1 MNTVI
6 TGHLARLALGPAQ
19 SHHNIV
25 VFPLLGPDAG
35 PAPYLTLGEA
45 LSSQCLIVTEVSE
58 GGSVPELKVISQS
71 DRPILLLDGE
81 ELVGAKQNRVLNTTI
96 LLKERAETKIPVSCV
111 EQGRWSYASAHFAD
125 SDAVMS
131 HRCRASK
138 VRSVSE
144 SLAAGAHYSS
154 DQGEVWREVAALHQS
169 AGVASPT
176 HAMQDVFKARAAEL
190 EACTSVF
197 APTAGQT
204 GLFVVIDGEVAGFDT
219 VPHPD
224 AYAKLHPK
232 LLKSYLI
239 DALLEPEPRLAD
251 AAQAAAAA
259 QAFLHEAVE
268 SDEKAFASVGYGR
281 DYRYQRPGL
290 AGSALVHEDR
300 VVHLA
305 FFRLPKG
312 ESDGSPM
319 ASLRQRRRRFVE

>member
-1 MNTVI
+1 MNAAT
-6 TGHLARLALGPAQ
+6 AAYLGRIAFGPPQ
-19 SHHNIV
+19 THRNIV

-35 PAPYLTLGEA
+35 PAPYLTLSEA
-45 LSSQCLIVTEVSE
+45 LAGHCVIVTEASE

-96 LLKERAETKIPVSCV
+96 LLKERAETTIPVSCV

-125 SDAVMS
+125 SGAVMS
-131 HRCRASK
+131 RKSRASK

-154 DQGEVWREVAALHQS
+154 DQGEVWREVAALACS
-169 AGVASPT
+169 AGVNSPT

-190 EACTSVF
+190 EACARVL

-204 GLFVVIDGEVAGFDT
+204 GLFVVIDGEVAGFDFIA
-219 VPHPD
+219 HAD

-232 LLKSYLI
+232 LLKSYVIGALI
-239 DALLEPEPRLAD
+239 EPKPGAVEVAK
-251 AAQAAAAA
+251 AAAAA
-259 QAFLHEAVE
+259 QAFLHEAGE
-268 SDEKAFASVGYGR
+268 SDEKAFESVGYGR
-281 DYRYQRPGL
+281 DYRYQKPGL

-300 VVHLA
+300 VVHMA

-312 ESDGSPM
+312 ESAGSSM
-319 ASLRQRRRRFVE
+319 ASLRQRRRRFSE